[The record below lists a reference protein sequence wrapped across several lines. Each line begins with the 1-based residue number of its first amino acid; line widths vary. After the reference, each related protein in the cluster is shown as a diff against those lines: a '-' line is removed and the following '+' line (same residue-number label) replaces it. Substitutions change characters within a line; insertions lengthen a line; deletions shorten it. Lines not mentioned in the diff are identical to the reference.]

1 MTDKKHPTHPTK
13 PLRESVVPNRKR
25 DHDESPAF
33 SEKPDRRIFDVTDT
47 RPAPANPHRNS
58 GKEENK

>member
-1 MTDKKHPTHPTK
+1 MPGQKRPSTPTK

-33 SEKPDRRIFDVTDT
+33 SEKPERRIFDVTDT
-47 RPAPANPHRNS
+47 RPPPPNPRRDS
-58 GKEENK
+58 GKDDK